1 MTDSNKP
8 ALRPWSRPL
17 SAKESLAFG
26 HPEALAAALSGA
38 PGFFWLDSADVR
50 LRGAD
55 SNARWSYLGARP
67 AFTWTVR
74 GDQATREDASG
85 ARTTETIRPFKLMAR
100 EFAAHAAVRPD
111 DYAGP
116 AFAGGWIALLGYDLG
131 RDVERL
137 PVHAQNDLPFPELR
151 LAFHEWVLA
160 YDHTE
165 GCWWI
170 AGLVPRDAS
179 TLEAL
184 ENVSKHIKDM
194 FAPNSSPIKERPL
207 QSAPVLRC
215 NFTRADYEAA
225 VRRALEYIAAGD
237 IYQLNL
243 SQRFESA
250 WSGSGLSL
258 YQALCAASPAPFGAC
273 LNVGSGLHVASISPE
288 LFLQVRD
295 REVVTRPIK
304 GTRPR
309 GAMPQEDQRLAA
321 DLEASL
327 KERAE
332 LTMIVDLE
340 RNDLGKVCDYGSVR
354 VVSPGE
360 LEAHPTVF
368 HRVATVTGRL
378 HERRSVAELLRA
390 TFPGGSVTGA
400 PKKRALELIEE
411 LEPTR
416 RGPYC
421 GALGWIGA
429 DGNLELNL
437 AIRTALFDTAQDKA
451 WYQAG
456 GGIVA
461 DSDPAREYDETL
473 AKARAFFTALGAN
486 PL

>member
-1 MTDSNKP
+1 MTNSNKP

-17 SAKESLAFG
+17 SAKESLASG
-26 HPEALAAALSGA
+26 QPEALAAAFSGA

-50 LRGAD
+50 LRGA
-55 SNARWSYLGARP
+55 NAKGRWSYLGARP

-74 GDQATREDASG
+74 GDQATREDGSG
-85 ARTTETIRPFKLMAR
+85 ARITETIRPFKLMAR
-100 EFAAHAAVRPD
+100 EFAAHAALRPD
-111 DYAGP
+111 NYAGP

-160 YDHTE
+160 YDHAE
-165 GCWWI
+165 GCWWF
-170 AGLVPRDAS
+170 ASLKPGTGADAD
-179 TLEAL
+179 AL
-184 ENVSKHIKDM
+184 LRAHAVKRTSQ
-194 FAPNSSPIKERPL
+194 PSPPIKVRTSPL
-207 QSAPVLRC
+207 APALHC
-215 NFTRADYEAA
+215 NFTREDYEAA

-258 YQALCAASPAPFGAC
+258 YQALCAVSPAPFGAC
-273 LNVGSGLHVASISPE
+273 LNVGPGLHVASISPE

-295 REVVTRPIK
+295 RNVVTRPIK

-309 GAMPQEDQRLAA
+309 GATPEEDQRLAA

-411 LEPTR
+411 LEPAR

-437 AIRTALFDTAQDKA
+437 AIRTALFDVAQGKA

-473 AKARAFFTALGAN
+473 AKARAFFTTLGAE